1 MIIRIARE
9 TDMPALLQIYNYE
22 VLNGL
27 ATFDLHAKTMQERMP
42 WFYEHNRDNHPLL
55 VAEADNKAVGYA
67 SLSPYR
73 DKEAYARTVELSVYI
88 DPDYRRRG
96 IARRLM
102 AEILNQAR
110 ERDDIHTV
118 ISVITDGNAA
128 SVALHEEFGFDY
140 CGTIKEVGWKF
151 GKLLGIVNYQLMV
164 SPEGKKTP

>member
-1 MIIRIARE
+1 MIIRIAQE
-9 TDMPALLQIYNYE
+9 QDMPALLHIYNYE
-22 VLNGL
+22 VLHGL

-55 VAEADNKAVGYA
+55 VAEMDKRAVGYA

-73 DKEAYARTVELSVYI
+73 DKEAYARTVELSVYV

-102 AEILNQAR
+102 AAILDQAR
-110 ERDDIHTV
+110 LRDDIHTV
-118 ISVITDGNAA
+118 ISVITDGNTA
-128 SVALHEEFGFDY
+128 SVVLHEEFGFNY

-164 SPEGKKTP
+164 